1 MQHTATHLT
10 ANLKQLLKD
19 ESQETVICLLMT
31 HTHIPVLFQS
41 MAPRAPRM
49 AGILSSHSTFLTRE
63 KHEPDIQT

>member
-19 ESQETVICLLMT
+19 ESQETGICLLMT

-41 MAPRAPRM
+41 MAPQAPHM
-49 AGILSSHSTFLTRE
+49 AGILSTFLTCE